1 MAEAP
6 LYRRL
11 GAKPESLAPEADALC
26 CKTQRLLYVLH
37 TLDKWDKWWYL
48 WPRK

>member
-1 MAEAP
+1 MAETP

-11 GAKPESLAPEADALC
+11 GAKPESLAPEGEALC

-37 TLDKWDKWWYL
+37 ILDKRDS
-48 WPRK
+48 